1 MFIYSLIQKES
12 IQNLLIASCV
22 KFQQDISYMDFSSSQ
37 DVFLFLKGLLK
48 RRYTIL
54 TWGNIFFS
62 ILEKLLPFFFCFKF
76 TYSLM
81 FSYSVEI
88 RGSFHLSLRPAEI
101 IHQCPGSEGEWQ
113 TLDLNSTYQFKIPQ
127 QILPRK
133 SCDIMACLHFISRKD
148 QNFLVHVYNRITS

>member
-22 KFQQDISYMDFSSSQ
+22 KFQQDISYMDFIT
-37 DVFLFLKGLLK
+37 
-48 RRYTIL
+48 RCIL
-54 TWGNIFFS
+54 IFERLTKKKIHNTYEAIFFFS

-113 TLDLNSTYQFKIPQ
+113 TLDLSSTYQFKIPQ

>member
-22 KFQQDISYMDFSSSQ
+22 KFQQDISYMDFIT
-37 DVFLFLKGLLK
+37 
-48 RRYTIL
+48 RCIL
-54 TWGNIFFS
+54 IFERLTKKKIHNTYEAIFFFS